1 MWRHLC
7 AIFYQKNIC
16 LETYIGS
23 ATDVTSLRP
32 EEDVLKVELDLVTD
46 VRHFPNDSSN
56 LKKYI
61 ALLV

>member
-1 MWRHLC
+1 MCDLLS
-7 AIFYQKNIC
+7 KKIC

-32 EEDVLKVELDLVTD
+32 EEDVLKVELDFVTD
-46 VRHFPNDSSN
+46 VRHFPSDFLNEIISK

-61 ALLV
+61 AILL